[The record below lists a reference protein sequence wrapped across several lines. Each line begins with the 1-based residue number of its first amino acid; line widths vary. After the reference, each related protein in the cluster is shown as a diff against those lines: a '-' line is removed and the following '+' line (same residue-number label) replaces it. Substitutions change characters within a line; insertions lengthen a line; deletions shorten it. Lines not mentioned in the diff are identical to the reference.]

1 MMYLRKNQVG
11 LSELKNEIQVS
22 ITETPPSID
31 NLKNFMVK
39 EWPRILEKYTT
50 INFEDFP
57 LSSDLVS
64 DDPLTILHNSVTLL
78 ITLEDYLDRKTELIL
93 DELASGRLRPEKIYI
108 DSLKRYVKRSLDNSD
123 EPKDLAELLTR
134 NKDNK
139 KSSASGTAFIS
150 EYRAELARGSRF
162 NYLKKLESI
171 CELIQEDTIDLGESS
186 TRQTSTIYSKFTQ
199 KQLGLLS
206 QVIADSFNTGIGFT
220 NLKKS
225 KMDEVFLNNVESK
238 NGAIKN
244 IKALSNSYMS
254 LETSRNDIIVLKKYF
269 KLLEE
274 TLDKLEN
281 EVM

>member
-57 LSSDLVS
+57 PGSDLVS
-64 DDPLTILHNSVTLL
+64 DDPQTILYNSVTMLNA
-78 ITLEDYLDRKTELIL
+78 LEDYLDRKTELIL
-93 DELASGRLRPEKIYI
+93 YELASGRLRLEKNYV
-108 DSLKRYVKRSLDNSD
+108 DTLKRYVKSSLGNSD
-123 EPKDLAELLTR
+123 EPKDLEELLTR

-150 EYRAELARGSRF
+150 EYRTELARSSHF
-162 NYLKKLESI
+162 YYLKKLASI
-171 CELIQEDTIDLGESS
+171 CEVIQEDTIDLGESS
-186 TRQTSTIYSKFTQ
+186 TRQTTTIYSKFTQ

-206 QVIADSFNTGIGFT
+206 QVIADAFNTNTGFT

-254 LETSRNDIIVLKKYF
+254 PETNSNDIRVVREYF
-269 KLLEE
+269 KLLDE
-274 TLDKLEN
+274 TLYRLES
-281 EVM
+281 EAI